1 MSDPS
6 LADGHVD
13 ETPPRVTQPYHR
25 TRSGMLTGLF
35 ILAIFYTIYFTS
47 ALLIPI
53 ILAVIFNLLLSPI
66 VRWLNRRLRLPTGLA
81 AGMVLLILLSSIAGA
96 FYSLSDPA
104 TRWLR
109 DLPTAAADIKGKVEA
124 FRKPVKDIQDAA
136 SKVQDLAEEAT
147 GNGGDSPAMVTIQGP
162 DLTQMVLGGTLS
174 FAAGL
179 MIAAVLLFFML
190 ASNDT
195 LLRQAISVIPR
206 FREKKQLVE
215 MIREMEDDISFY
227 LLTIS
232 IINGGLGLAVGG
244 LMYLLDMPNP
254 ILWGVMAAVFN
265 YVPLLG
271 SMAGIGV
278 VTLVALLTFDS
289 FWAILLPPLGYFV
302 LTALEGQLVTPA
314 IVARRMSLNPVAVF
328 LSLILWTW
336 LWGIAGALL
345 AVPILA
351 TFKICCDHIEP
362 LKPTG
367 AMLGQSAR

>member
-1 MSDPS
+1 MSDPA
-6 LADGHVD
+6 LADVGVSVT
-13 ETPPRVTQPYHR
+13 TPDVTKEYCWI
-25 TRSGMLTGLF
+25 RSGILTGLF
-35 ILAIFYTIYFTS
+35 ILAVFYTIFFTS

-53 ILAVIFNLLLSPI
+53 VLALIFHLLLSPI
-66 VRWLNRRLRLPTGLA
+66 VRWLNRRLHLPNGLA
-81 AGMVLLILLSSIAGA
+81 AGLVLLLLLGSIAGA

-109 DLPTAAADIKGKVEA
+109 DLPTAAADLRSKIEAVREPVE
-124 FRKPVKDIQDAA
+124 DIQEAA
-136 SKVQDLAEEAT
+136 TKVQDLAEQAT
-147 GNGGDSPAMVTIQGP
+147 GDGGDGPTMVTVQGP
-162 DLTQMVLGGTLS
+162 DLTQMFLGGTLS

-179 MIAAVLLFFML
+179 VIAVVLLFFML

-232 IINGGLGLAVGG
+232 VINAGLGLAVGG

-254 ILWGVMAAVFN
+254 ILWGTMAAVFN

-271 SMAGIGV
+271 AMAGVGV
-278 VTLVALLTFDS
+278 VTLVALLTFDA
-289 FWAILLPPLGYFV
+289 FWAILLPPLAYFI
-302 LTALEGQLVTPA
+302 LTSLEAQLATPA

-367 AMLGQSAR
+367 AMLGQ